1 MPATWFADLP
11 IPDVAVAAGVFAR
24 MAAAVAVG
32 VLPITAGVG
41 VRVQG
46 AVVLALTMAA
56 LPLAAAAAPTTMTAS
71 SPLLFVVLAEAVV
84 GLVLGLAA
92 AAVFAAAGWAGG
104 ILGSVTGLSWAD
116 DFTPEGDPQ
125 AAGMARL
132 AWWMGLGGFLAAGG
146 HVDLVVGL
154 VDSVRTLPV
163 ASAVAADGRFSESL
177 EMLATTMPTV
187 ALSLA
192 LTLALPALAAVLAF
206 HLVAVISVRTASFE
220 PGQGLLQASASLV
233 LLAAVCIGTDSWIGG
248 FAALVQAPL
257 EKTLHDIHP

>member
-1 MPATWFADLP
+1 MPATWFAAQPLPDL
-11 IPDVAVAAGVFAR
+11 VVVAGVLAR

-41 VRVQG
+41 VRVQ
-46 AVVLALTMAA
+46 AAMVLALTMAA
-56 LPLAAAAAPTTMTAS
+56 LPSAAVTPMTGS
-71 SPLLFVVLAEAVV
+71 TPILFVVLAEAIV

-132 AWWMGLGGFLAAGG
+132 AWWMGLGGFLAADG
-146 HVDLVVGL
+146 HVDLVAGL
-154 VDSVRTLPV
+154 LDSVRSLPV
-163 ASAVAADGRFSESL
+163 ASAVAADGRFSTSL
-177 EMLATTMPTV
+177 EMLATSMPSV

-192 LTLALPALAAVLAF
+192 LTLLLPALAAVLAF
-206 HLVAVISVRTASFE
+206 HLVAAICVRTVPFE

-248 FAALVQAPL
+248 FAALVQAPI
-257 EKTLHDIHP
+257 ERAVRDIHP

>member
-1 MPATWFADLP
+1 MSATWFADLP
-11 IPDVAVAAGVFAR
+11 LPDVVVVAGVVARMATAVAAGV
-24 MAAAVAVG
+24 
-32 VLPITAGVG
+32 LPITSGVG
-41 VRVQG
+41 VRVQA

-56 LPLAAAAAPTTMTAS
+56 LPSAAAVS
-71 SPLLFVVLAEAVV
+71 SLTGAVPILFVVLAEALV

-132 AWWMGLGGFLAAGG
+132 AWWMGLGGFLAADG
-146 HVDLVVGL
+146 HVALVAGL
-154 VDSVRTLPV
+154 VDSVRSLPV

-177 EMLATTMPTV
+177 ASLATAMPTV

-206 HLVAVISVRTASFE
+206 HLVAAICARTVPFE
-220 PGQGLLQASASLV
+220 PGQGLLQASAALV

-248 FAALVQAPL
+248 FAARVQAPL
-257 EKTLHDIHP
+257 ERTVHDIHP